1 MFTEIDFILPYSCIF
16 KSFNKLN
23 DFLKNQRYQH
33 IFHGPNMIPHI
44 FFSKVICNR
53 FFIFIFLANH
63 LHLLSIQMPS
73 ISLSI
78 EFWRGQGRKMYISGS
93 CLKKKKKKKPTGF
106 WKWEFYCHQ
115 ILPRCCRWGSKG
127 RNSWGSHRRSLARP
141 RPEPLRGRP
150 GPLGD
155 TDAPTAATLGQR
167 RRQENGRRMFLWWFH
182 FKVFHS

>member
-93 CLKKKKKKKPTGF
+93 CLKEKKKKKNHWFLEVGILLPSNSPPLLQMGKQRE
-106 WKWEFYCHQ
+106 EFLGLSQ
-115 ILPRCCRWGSKG
+115 
-127 RNSWGSHRRSLARP
+127 AQ
-141 RPEPLRGRP
+141 P
-150 GPLGD
+150 GPSP
-155 TDAPTAATLGQR
+155 AWATSGKTRATR
-167 RRQENGRRMFLWWFH
+167 RHWRTHGRHPGTKTQTGEWQENVSMVISF
-182 FKVFHS
+182 